1 MNPEP
6 AAAASARG
14 DRYPP
19 QIKYIVGNE
28 ACERFSF
35 YGMVGILEVYLMQ
48 RMKLGADHAT
58 EIVHLFTAAVY
69 FMPLFGGWLADRW
82 LGRYWTILGISL
94 FYCLGHGTLAL
105 FGNTFPGLYA
115 GLALIAIGSGGIKPC
130 VAAFVG
136 DQFGPHQEHL
146 LTKVYGWFYWS
157 VNFGATFAFLV
168 IPTVSD
174 RAGYGWAFGIPGI
187 FMALATLIFWLGT
200 KHYVRRPPQAQS
212 EKRPAFFAV
221 LWYAL
226 THQKERKSGQKFLD
240 IALSQFPAEA
250 VESARTVAG
259 ILIIFVTIPVFWALF
274 YQSNSTWIL
283 QGNNMTPLYL
293 HASPVIFPDDV
304 ESAPLIDRLS
314 QPARDDRVSRYLRTQ
329 LSVATLDLLAN
340 HRGGPDLPLAQAL
353 VSDLNRIIAG
363 GPLYDPKRF
372 AIIDVSGNLSGE
384 SKALLAENPQ
394 GARLRLLN
402 RRLLQDAYPG
412 AIANKHELK
421 IDGER
426 MQAAGSVL
434 VMILVPILTLGV
446 YPWLERRGVLPTPL
460 RRMSAGMVFGAAS
473 FVVCGFLQSR
483 LDHGAVL
490 SVAWQLAPYI
500 VLEIGEVLLSAT
512 ALEFAF
518 EQAPP
523 SMKSIIMSF
532 WLMTIAGGNFLIAVF
547 TKLKAAFLQ
556 SQSGVSV
563 FYFYA
568 ILMFVVAGI
577 FILLASRYRYRD
589 ATAPDAAAA

>member
-6 AAAASARG
+6 AASDSRG
-14 DRYPP
+14 GGRFPP

-28 ACERFSF
+28 ACERFSY
-35 YGMVGILEVYLMQ
+35 YGMVGILEVYLTQ
-48 RMKLGADHAT
+48 RMKLAPDHAT
-58 EIVHLFTAAVY
+58 ELVHIFTAAVY

-82 LGRYWTILGISL
+82 LGRYWTILSISL

-105 FGNTFPGLYA
+105 YGNTFPGLYA

-136 DQFGPHQEHL
+136 DQFRPDQEHL

-157 VNFGATFAFLV
+157 VNFGATFAFLI

-221 LWYAL
+221 VWHAL
-226 THQKERKSGQKFLD
+226 THQGERKPGQGFFD
-240 IALSQFPAEA
+240 VALARFPAEE

-274 YQSNSTWIL
+274 YQSNSTWVL
-283 QGNNMTPLYL
+283 QGNNMTPLQ
-293 HASPVIFPDDV
+293 VRIFQWNYKV
-304 ESAPLIDRLS
+304 
-314 QPARDDRVSRYLRTQ
+314 
-329 LSVATLDLLAN
+329 
-340 HRGGPDLPLAQAL
+340 
-353 VSDLNRIIAG
+353 
-363 GPLYDPKRF
+363 
-372 AIIDVSGNLSGE
+372 
-384 SKALLAENPQ
+384 
-394 GARLRLLN
+394 
-402 RRLLQDAYPG
+402 
-412 AIANKHELK
+412 
-421 IDGER
+421 DGER
-426 MQAAGSVL
+426 MQAAGSIL
-434 VMILVPILTLGV
+434 VMILVPVLTLGV
-446 YPWLERRGVLPTPL
+446 YPLFERWGILPTPL

-518 EQAPP
+518 EQAPS

-532 WLMTIAGGNFLIAVF
+532 WLMTITGGNFLIAVF
-547 TKLKAAFLQ
+547 TKLKAVFLQ
-556 SQSGVSV
+556 SQSGASV

-568 ILMFVVAGI
+568 VLMFIVAGI
-577 FILLASRYRYRD
+577 FIALASRYRYRETTESD
-589 ATAPDAAAA
+589 ATAV